1 MSVYTNRG
9 DVKDETITPTACGSI
24 RRNDSGRSSRHRV
37 PHDTEFLT
45 VDCNGFIQAH
55 GSLPWMEVTFWEGN
69 DELGVVGVVT
79 EEEGADWMY
88 RRDPVFVGADGYAI

>member
-1 MSVYTNRG
+1 MNLLHPQRVVLFEGMTL
-9 DVKDETITPTACGSI
+9 V
-24 RRNDSGRSSRHRV
+24 V

-88 RRDPVFVGADGYAI
+88 RRDPVFVGADGYVV